1 MKALVLEAYNKLVY
15 QDVEDPRI
23 ASDEVLLQ
31 VKACGIC
38 GSDVHG
44 VDGSTGRRVPPI
56 IMGHEASGVIV
67 EKGAEVTEWQ
77 QGDRVT
83 FDSTIYPLDDWYTR
97 QGQYNLSDNRMVL
110 GVSCDEFRRHGAFAD
125 YVSIPQHILARI
137 PENVSF
143 DQAAAVE
150 PAAVAMHAV
159 RLTPLQLG
167 DTAVVIGTGII
178 GLFTIQVLRASAC
191 QRIIAVDID
200 KEKLAL
206 AASMG
211 ADICLQADAPDLV
224 DAVLEATQGRGADA
238 ILEAVGLTET
248 VQLGLACVRKGGAM
262 TLIGNVSPKVELP
275 LQRVVS
281 GQLRLQGSCAICG
294 EYPLVLNM
302 IESGAIDVNSLI
314 SARAPLA
321 EGAAWFDR
329 LKQGEKGL
337 MKVILNP

>member
-1 MKALVLEAYNKLVY
+1 MKALVLKAYNQLVY

-67 EKGAEVTEWQ
+67 KKGADVNAWH

-97 QGQYNLSDNRMVL
+97 KGQYNLSDNRMVL
-110 GVSCDEFRRHGAFAD
+110 GVSCDEFRRHGAFAE
-125 YVSIPQHILARI
+125 YVSIPQHVLSRI

-178 GLFTIQVLRASAC
+178 GLFIVQV
-191 QRIIAVDID
+191 
-200 KEKLAL
+200 
-206 AASMG
+206 
-211 ADICLQADAPDLV
+211 
-224 DAVLEATQGRGADA
+224 
-238 ILEAVGLTET
+238 
-248 VQLGLACVRKGGAM
+248 
-262 TLIGNVSPKVELP
+262 
-275 LQRVVS
+275 
-281 GQLRLQGSCAICG
+281 
-294 EYPLVLNM
+294 
-302 IESGAIDVNSLI
+302 
-314 SARAPLA
+314 
-321 EGAAWFDR
+321 
-329 LKQGEKGL
+329 
-337 MKVILNP
+337 

>member
-1 MKALVLEAYNKLVY
+1 MKALVLKAYNQLVY

-67 EKGAEVTEWQ
+67 KKGADVNAWH

-97 QGQYNLSDNRMVL
+97 KGQYNLSDNRMVL
-110 GVSCDEFRRHGAFAD
+110 GVSCDEFRRHGAFAE
-125 YVSIPQHILARI
+125 YVSIPQHVLSRI

-178 GLFTIQVLRASAC
+178 GLFIVQVLRASAC

-206 AASMG
+206 AATMG
-211 ADICLQADAPDLV
+211 ADLCLQADAPGLADTI
-224 DAVLEATQGRGADA
+224 LEATRGRGADA

-248 VQLGLACVRKGGAM
+248 VQLGLACVRKGGAV
-262 TLIGNVSPKVELP
+262 TLVGNVSPKVELP
-275 LQRVVS
+275 LQRIVS

-294 EYPLVLNM
+294 EYPLVLDM
-302 IESGAIDVNSLI
+302 IESGAINVNSLI